1 MAPIVLCTV
10 PAAPERPLP
19 ARCAGSGVSGEPV
32 GVGTGTGLLAFLD
45 QGVRLLGGA
54 LNGSLR
60 QKRVEGRYTNDWRSS
75 GRRTPRASD
84 RDFTTRDV

>member
-1 MAPIVLCTV
+1 M
-10 PAAPERPLP
+10 
-19 ARCAGSGVSGEPV
+19 
-32 GVGTGTGLLAFLD
+32 GTGLLAFLD

-60 QKRVEGRYTNDWRSS
+60 QKRVEGHYTNDWRSS

-84 RDFTTRDV
+84 RDVTLRMYNQSSNRDSYS